1 MIHRILELLSL
12 VGCFLNVIYVIY
24 LLDSFSSTE
33 SSLSTAMGTGVGMK
47 FWRYRAPAVNK
58 RRSSPPLDS
67 DEKNPQMA
75 LRTKDMDD
83 YTARKRDRCL
93 KDAMCPWPQR
103 RNCARRF
110 RILITSQ

>member
-1 MIHRILELLSL
+1 MIHRILELLRL
-12 VGCFLNVIYVIY
+12 LGTFINVIYVTY
-24 LLDSFSSTE
+24 LLGSFSSTE
-33 SSLSTAMGTGVGMK
+33 SSLSTTMGTGLGMK
-47 FWRYRAPAVNK
+47 FQRHKVPAVNK
-58 RRSSPPLDS
+58 FSFSPPLDE

-83 YTARKRDRCL
+83 YTVRRRDQCL

-103 RNCARRF
+103 RNFAGRF